1 MFIKAGAG
9 RNGINVSDAVN
20 AITKEVDTI
29 IITTYITSDALI
41 EFLKQLKQKYAEKP
55 IAIVLDNAWYQHC
68 IAVKTVAA
76 SLDIHLPILLTL
88 IFIECLSRF
97 TKKILYA
104 KYYDKPAEFHNVVKN
119 FVVNINH
126 NDDKEL

>member
-1 MFIKAGAG
+1 MLVRKGQVHLFFSDAAHFVLHPFVSFLWSAVRVFIKAGAG

-55 IAIVLDNAWYQHC
+55 IAIVLDNA
-68 IAVKTVAA
+68 
-76 SLDIHLPILLTL
+76 
-88 IFIECLSRF
+88 
-97 TKKILYA
+97 
-104 KYYDKPAEFHNVVKN
+104 
-119 FVVNINH
+119 
-126 NDDKEL
+126 